1 MAGTTWIKV
10 TCGPSSL
17 WFLIVRNYI
26 LASLRFVVPEI
37 GFGAPPNLNREDWTV
52 ERESMEFD
60 IVIIGAGPAGLSAAC
75 RIMQLA
81 KEKEHEVTVCVV
93 EKGSEVG
100 AHTLSGA
107 VLEPRAMNELF
118 PDWKELGAP
127 LNTPVKEDRFF
138 FYLSEKSAIKLPN
151 FFIPKPT
158 HNEGNYIVSMGNV
171 CRWLAEQA
179 EGLGVEVYPG
189 FAAAEVLYHED
200 GRVQGVATGD
210 MGVSASGEHKD
221 SYMPGMELH
230 AKYTLFAEGCRG
242 HLGKQLISR
251 FALDA
256 GKDPQ
261 HYGIGI
267 KEIWEIPADKHEEG
281 LVVHGLGWPLSETH
295 TGGGAFLYHAENNQV
310 YLGLIADLNYSN
322 PHMSPF
328 QEFQR
333 WKHHPETSKYLEGAT
348 RITYGARAITKGGF
362 NSLPR
367 MYFPG
372 GLLIGCD
379 AGTLNSVKIKGNHA
393 AMKSGMLAAEAV
405 VEALAQGDAAPA
417 DLASYAT
424 KLEASW
430 LHQELY
436 STRNFSGFMHKF
448 GTLFGSAMVWLD
460 QNLFRG
466 KLPFTLNDSKPDYA
480 ALKPAAECKKI
491 DYPKP
496 DNKISFDRLSSV
508 FLSNTNHEED
518 QPCHLTLIDPDIP
531 LSRNLPM
538 YDEPA
543 QRYCPAGV
551 YEIVEDEKGKRFQ
564 INAQNCVHCKTCDIK
579 DPSQN
584 IVWVTPEGF
593 GGPNYPNM

>member
-1 MAGTTWIKV
+1 
-10 TCGPSSL
+10 
-17 WFLIVRNYI
+17 
-26 LASLRFVVPEI
+26 
-37 GFGAPPNLNREDWTV
+37 
-52 ERESMEFD
+52 MEFD
-60 IVIIGAGPAGLSAAC
+60 VVIVGAGPAGLSAAC

-81 KEKEHEVTVCVV
+81 QEKEQEVTVCVV

-107 VLEPRAMNELF
+107 VLEPRALNELF
-118 PDWKELGAP
+118 PDWKDMGAP
-127 LNTPVKEDRFF
+127 LNTQVKGDTFF
-138 FYLSEKSAIKLPN
+138 FYLSDKSAIKLPN

-179 EGLGVEVYPG
+179 EGMGVEIYPG

-200 GRVQGVATGD
+200 GRVKGIATGD
-210 MGVSASGEHKD
+210 MGISASGEHKD

-242 HLGKQLISR
+242 HLGKQLIKQ

-267 KEIWEIPADKHEEG
+267 KEVWEIPADKHEEG
-281 LVVHGLGWPLSETH
+281 LVIHGLGWPLSESNS
-295 TGGGAFLYHAENNQV
+295 GGGAFMYHAENNQV
-310 YLGLIADLNYSN
+310 FIGLIADLNYSN
-322 PHMSPF
+322 AHMSPF
-328 QEFQR
+328 EEFQR
-333 WKHHPETSKYLEGAT
+333 WKHHPESIKYLEGGT
-348 RITYGARAITKGGF
+348 RLVYGARAITKGGF
-362 NSLPR
+362 NSLPK
-367 MYFPG
+367 MHFPG

-379 AGTLNSVKIKGNHA
+379 AGTLNSVKIKGNHT
-393 AMKSGMLAAEAV
+393 AMKGGMLAAEAV
-405 VEALAQGDAAPA
+405 VEALAQGESAPA
-417 DLASYAT
+417 DLNSFAT
-424 KLEASW
+424 KVEASW
-430 LHQELY
+430 MHQELY
-436 STRNFSGFMHKF
+436 TTRNFSGFMHKF
-448 GTLFGSAMVWLD
+448 GILLGSAMVWMD
-460 QNLFRG
+460 QNIFGG
-466 KLPFTLNDSKPDYA
+466 KLPFTLNDDKPDYA
-480 ALKPAAECKKI
+480 AMKPAAECKKI

-496 DNKISFDRLSSV
+496 DNTISFDRSSSV

-531 LSRNLPM
+531 LAKNLPL

-551 YEIVEDEKGKRFQ
+551 YEIVEDETGDKRFQ